1 MHPITIFTADTAEA
15 WRKIGELNARIAET
29 AAAIVRSLRQ
39 EGECKLIFYGKYL
52 EFQMEINTCDVYVDG
67 QYVDSISH
75 YSLIHEFLEDIAEVA
90 A

>member
-1 MHPITIFTADTAEA
+1 MKPTGVIAELLQESYIA
-15 WRKIGELNARIAET
+15 EKIKET

-52 EFQMEINTCDVYVDG
+52 EFQMEINTCDVYIDG

-75 YSLIHEFLEDIAEVA
+75 YSLIREFLEDIAEVA

>member
-1 MHPITIFTADTAEA
+1 MKPTGVIAELLQKSYIA
-15 WRKIGELNARIAET
+15 EKIKET

-52 EFQMEINTCDVYVDG
+52 EFQMEINSCDVYIDG
-67 QYVDSISH
+67 KYADSISH
-75 YSLIHEFLEDIAEVA
+75 YSLIREFLEDIAEVA